1 MLFLSDINLEVGA
14 ESRGKFT
21 VGDSGGAIKKDFPFI
36 AKRGEVWLCCHE
48 RLGWTSPK
56 ALVAKKQNGNPV

>member
-36 AKRGEVWLCCHE
+36 AKRGEVSLAM
-48 RLGWTSPK
+48 LS
-56 ALVAKKQNGNPV
+56 